1 MKSMTLAVNGGEL
14 DCVRFGRGG
23 RPLVILP
30 GLSFQRVKSAG
41 LSLTWMYRSFGKE
54 HTVYIFDKRTRIP
67 DGFTLREM
75 ADDQAAA
82 MEQLGL
88 VDADVFGVSQGG
100 MIAQY
105 LAIGHPRRVRRLALG
120 VTAARVN
127 PVMEEGVGSWIAW
140 AERGDYMAIVT
151 DMMGEK
157 MYSAAYVKKYHW
169 LLPLLCK
176 VGRPKDMSRFINMAK
191 ACLTCGT
198 YEELHKITC
207 PTLVLGGKEDR
218 VVTGAASEEIAA
230 ALECGLHLYSG
241 LGHAAYE
248 EAPDFNQRIKEFFS
262 Q

>member
-1 MKSMTLAVNGGEL
+1 METLTVAVNGGEL
-14 DCVRFGRGG
+14 DCVRFGRGE
-23 RPLVILP
+23 RPLIILP

-41 LSLTWMYRSFGKE
+41 LSLAWMYRAFGKE
-54 HTVYIFDKRTRIP
+54 HTVYVFDKRTCIP
-67 DGFTLREM
+67 DGLTLREM

-105 LAIGHPRRVRRLALG
+105 LAIDHPQCVRRLALG

-127 PVMEEGVGSWIAW
+127 PVMEESVGNWIAW
-140 AERGDYMAIVT
+140 AEQGDYASIVT

-157 MYSAAYVKKYHW
+157 MYSAAYVKKYRW
-169 LLPLLCK
+169 LLPMLRK
-176 VGRPKDMSRFINMAK
+176 MGRPKDMSRFLNMAK
-191 ACLTCGT
+191 ACLTCDT
-198 YEELHKITC
+198 YGELHKITC

-230 ALECGLHLYSG
+230 ALGCDIHMYPG

-248 EAPDFNQRIKEFFS
+248 EAPDFNQRIQEFFS